1 MLFSVI
7 IPVYNVEKYIDECIQ
22 SVLNQSFN
30 DWEIILVDDGSTDS
44 SGQICDKYA
53 LEYPEKIK
61 VFHKKNEGQI
71 LTRTYGI
78 KNAQGEYF
86 VFLDSDDMLKNDC
99 LEKLGSVIENTNSDM
114 IIYKYS
120 KSPEFT
126 DEYTLPLALGCLK
139 KQDVYNLAC
148 TSAFLNN
155 IWLKCVKR
163 DCCDIEADY
172 SKYSFVKNSEDL
184 LQSLPIIDKCR
195 KPYYL
200 DEPLYYYRTN
210 NDSIT
215 HTYQDNYA
223 ESTKTV
229 RRISNDYAQKW
240 GVCKE
245 CVLNY
250 QCEKVLDVYAYLFFS
265 KQNFF
270 EKIKMMYKL
279 SYDDFYRINYNSNF
293 IKDLSVKRRMLY
305 LFVAA
310 LCKIQ
315 RIVRK

>member
-126 DEYTLPLALGCLK
+126 DEYTLPLVPGCLK
-139 KQDVYNLAC
+139 KQNIYNLIC
-148 TSAFLNN
+148 TSMFLNN
-155 IWLKCVKR
+155 MCTKCVKR

-172 SKYSFVKNSEDL
+172 SKYSFIKNAEDA

-200 DEPLYYYRTN
+200 DEALYYYRTN
-210 NDSIT
+210 NNSIT
-215 HTYQDNYA
+215 HTYQKNRA
-223 ESTKTV
+223 KSIKTV
-229 RRISNDYAQKW
+229 MRILEAYSKKW
-240 GVCKE
+240 SVDEDEVSFFITEVSYKMYVYIASSKLS
-245 CVLNY
+245 VLN
-250 QCEKVLDVYAYLFFS
+250 
-265 KQNFF
+265 
-270 EKIKMMYKL
+270 KIKKFFML
-279 SYDDFYRINYNSNF
+279 SDDDFYHLKYNPKF
-293 IKDLSVKRRMLY
+293 LKELDIKHKMLY

-315 RIVRK
+315 GIVRK